1 MKNIFLFM
9 LCLISV
15 GSFSYAN
22 DIPAHEFCESFEQIV
37 KNKNA
42 GKKITFLQAFQIL
55 YLTRTLIDPIELNS
69 DENDGQRSSTKD
81 GKYIF
86 VNLKDDSYDKNAY
99 KDIQKN
105 KKHLKKIKL
114 FKQLRKIK
122 DKESCLN
129 AIADRPNDYQAI
141 LDYIK
146 KEQASSLLFKQ
157 YKNSKIM
164 SLTMHQLKA
173 FKRRGWHIL
182 KIKDIYELYEYLA
195 GTHITHAILINHA
208 DELGR
213 LYDAQ
218 NNLFPKG
225 AFLNLPDQLKSLT
238 VFSCHPDKVIEN
250 YQISQI
256 TKRINYFYP
265 KVKENFQDFFGENI
279 PVLSIRSMLKIEKY
293 PIKSTKPAQTCEIE
307 IKNNTASSKMIIE
320 LNHALVSATNLDHQ
334 NVFKID
340 CQLIDLKK
348 NMIKIHG
355 DSKQADDV
363 EIAEIIIRKNNL
375 SMNLN
380 VKKYLSQDQKR
391 HIVTIGTIGG
401 NL

>member
-1 MKNIFLFM
+1 MF
-9 LCLISV
+9 CLISL
-15 GSFSYAN
+15 GPFSFAN

-55 YLTRTLIDPIELNS
+55 YLTRTLIDPIQLNS
-69 DENDGQRSSTKD
+69 DENAVQRSNTKD

-86 VNLKDDSYDKNAY
+86 VNLKDDSYDKAAY
-99 KDIQKN
+99 KNMQKI

-122 DKESCLN
+122 DKESCLD
-129 AIADRPNDYQAI
+129 AIAQRPNDYQAI
-141 LDYIK
+141 LDYIQQ
-146 KEQASSLLFKQ
+146 EQESSLLIKQ
-157 YKNSKIM
+157 YKNAKIM

-173 FKRRGWHIL
+173 FKRKGWHIL
-182 KIKDIYELYEYLA
+182 KIKDIYELYQYLA
-195 GTHITHAILINHA
+195 GTQITQAILINHA

-225 AFLNLPDQLKSLT
+225 AFLNLPDQLQSLT

-265 KVKENFQDFFGENI
+265 KVKEDFQDFFGENI
-279 PVLSIRSMLKIEKY
+279 PVLSIRSMLKIEKF
-293 PIKSTKPAQTCEIE
+293 PQKSVEPADTCEIE
-307 IKNNTASSKMIIE
+307 IKNNTVSSKMMIE
-320 LNHALVSATNLDHQ
+320 LNHALITAT
-334 NVFKID
+334 
-340 CQLIDLKK
+340 DLKQNNIFKVDCKLINANK
-348 NMIKIHG
+348 NIVKIHG
-355 DSKQADDV
+355 AGKKADDV
-363 EIAEIIIRKNNL
+363 HIEDIIIHQNNL
-375 SMNLN
+375 SLNLN
-380 VKKYLSQDQKR
+380 IKKYLSQDQKR
-391 HIVTIGTIGG
+391 HIVTIGTTGG